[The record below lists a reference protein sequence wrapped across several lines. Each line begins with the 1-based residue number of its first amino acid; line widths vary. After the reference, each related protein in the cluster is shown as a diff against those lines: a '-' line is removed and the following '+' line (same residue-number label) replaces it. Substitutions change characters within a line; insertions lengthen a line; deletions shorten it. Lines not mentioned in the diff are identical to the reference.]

1 MHSHSDLDTDMPQ
14 YKNKLNWHCSKKS
27 CSVNSASIDRSA
39 CRVALI
45 APLENNL
52 IQVNIG
58 KQTCAGLI
66 DSGATIS
73 CVSEHIYRRSF
84 KNVEIMPSSL
94 AHIVGVCGEV
104 HKVLGQVTLPF
115 SKTYK

>member
-1 MHSHSDLDTDMPQ
+1 MPQ

-39 CRVALI
+39 CKVTLV

-58 KQTCAGLI
+58 KQTCSGLI

-84 KNVEIMPSSL
+84 KNV
-94 AHIVGVCGEV
+94 
-104 HKVLGQVTLPF
+104 
-115 SKTYK
+115 KTRLMQIYLLVQCPKLFLNHFFTMS